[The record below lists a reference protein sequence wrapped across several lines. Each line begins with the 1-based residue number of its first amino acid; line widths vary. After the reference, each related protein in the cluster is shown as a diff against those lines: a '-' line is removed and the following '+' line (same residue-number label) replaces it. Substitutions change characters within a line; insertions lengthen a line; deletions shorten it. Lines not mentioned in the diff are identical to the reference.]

1 MGTPADS
8 ANGFLGDFRLGV
20 MTSKHHLRTVTR
32 ADRVLSNYVRTRST
46 RTVVRDPEAI
56 FSAIFLRRIR
66 QASRPNRSLYGMAQ
80 RAIFCWHRLPFQPRE
95 ISQAVRA
102 LQQCHHSCVSVQEE
116 SVSRLARRLL
126 RTLCHAGS

>member
-1 MGTPADS
+1 
-8 ANGFLGDFRLGV
+8 
-20 MTSKHHLRTVTR
+20 MTSKHLLRTVTR
-32 ADRVLSNYVRTRST
+32 ADCVLSTHVRTRST

-66 QASRPNRSLYGMAQ
+66 QVSHPNQSLYGTAQ
-80 RAIFCWHRLPFQPRE
+80 RRIFCWHHLPFQPRG

-102 LQQCHHSCVSVQEE
+102 LQQCHHSCVSPPEE
-116 SVSRLARRLL
+116 SVSRPARRLL